1 MQGLQQAQQQLEAY
15 APPPGTTMPLGA
27 ACAMGAAG
35 LGLVRSF
42 FPAPRL
48 SASAVGGRRASQGFV
63 RRAAQMA
70 TAVGILG
77 SSSGLA
83 MDQVTV
89 MCGCTAD
96 TRTGGA

>member
-1 MQGLQQAQQQLEAY
+1 MLVEDFRICEEVPGGAVARPRTCTAAAMQGLQQAQQQLEAY

-48 SASAVGGRRASQGFV
+48 SASAVGARRVFQGFV
-63 RRAAQMA
+63 RRA
-70 TAVGILG
+70 
-77 SSSGLA
+77 S
-83 MDQVTV
+83 
-89 MCGCTAD
+89 
-96 TRTGGA
+96 